1 MDEASPSTGSR
12 RGDLSARVRR
22 ASSSD
27 TGKAT
32 GLAIA
37 ALVQNVFGLLFTLVF
52 TRVLGADQYGSLG
65 VLVAGY
71 FFVLSVPGQAMQV
84 AAARQ
89 TTFGGLGEGPGLSA
103 TVTRWTR
110 DLALVCLGL
119 GVVASIFRV
128 QLAELMGVKES
139 WAAAAVL
146 PTGALWLLLSIERG
160 ILQGL
165 RAYRLVAWSIILEAA
180 GRLLTGLALV
190 LPGLGVTG
198 AFLGTP
204 LSQLIMAAALF
215 VLLRRRLGAPADDG
229 RRHSLLALFG
239 RHWTSLLALGLFALL
254 QTLDQLVVKHQVGGG
269 RAGAYI
275 AATVAA
281 KAVVWVAIGV
291 GLHLLPEATRLA
303 VAGEDPRPAL
313 RKALA
318 IIVALATPA
327 LLIFLLVP
335 KLLLRTAFGHPEY
348 VQASGALAILG
359 AAFAV
364 LALTYLCVQYLL
376 ALGRVVFLPILGA
389 VALVELVLLLRVHSL
404 VDFATT
410 VLAVQSVA
418 AVVVLVLSL
427 RRMPGRVDVELPAFE
442 PAPPPAANVEATLPR

>member
-1 MDEASPSTGSR
+1 MDELPRANGSR
-12 RGDLSARVRR
+12 RADLSARVRR

-52 TRVLGADQYGSLG
+52 TRMLGADRYGSLG

-89 TTFGGLGEGPGLSA
+89 TTFGGLGEGRALSA

-110 DLALVCLGL
+110 DLALVCLGV
-119 GVVASIFRV
+119 GVLAAVFRS
-128 QLAELMGVKES
+128 QLATLMGVKES

-146 PTGALWLLLSIERG
+146 PTAALWLLLSIERG

-204 LSQLIMAAALF
+204 LSQLIIAAALF

-229 RRHSLLALFG
+229 RLHSLLALFR
-239 RHWTSLLALGLFALL
+239 RHWASLLALGLFALL
-254 QTLDQLVVKHQVGGG
+254 QTLDQLVIKHQVGGG
-269 RAGAYI
+269 AAGAYI

-313 RKALA
+313 RKALL

-327 LLIFLLVP
+327 LLIFLAVP

-348 VQASGALAILG
+348 VQASGSLVILG

-364 LALTYLCVQYLL
+364 LALTYLSVQYLL

-389 VALVELVLLLRVHSL
+389 VAAVEFVLLLRAHTL
-404 VDFATT
+404 VGFATT
-410 VLAVQSVA
+410 VLAVQAVA
-418 AVVVLVLSL
+418 AVVVLSLSL
-427 RRMPGRVDVELPAFE
+427 HRMPERVHVEIPAFE
-442 PAPPPAANVEATLPR
+442 GAPPPAAGAEAPVRS

>member
-1 MDEASPSTGSR
+1 MEELPRANGSR
-12 RGDLSARVRR
+12 RAELSARVRR

-37 ALVQNVFGLLFTLVF
+37 ALVQNIFGLLFTLVF
-52 TRVLGADQYGSLG
+52 TRMLGADRYGSLG

-89 TTFGGLGEGPGLSA
+89 TTFGGLGEGRALSA

-119 GVVASIFRV
+119 GVLAAVFRG
-128 QLAELMGVKES
+128 QLAGLMGVKES

-146 PTGALWLLLSIERG
+146 PTAALWLLLSIERG

-190 LPGLGVTG
+190 APGLGVTG

-204 LSQLIMAAALF
+204 LSQLIIAAALF
-215 VLLRRRLGAPADDG
+215 VLLRRRLGAPADEG
-229 RRHSLLALFG
+229 RLHSLLALFG
-239 RHWTSLLALGLFALL
+239 RHWASLLGLGLFALL
-254 QTLDQLVVKHQVGGG
+254 QTLDQLVIKHQVGGG
-269 RAGAYI
+269 AAGAYI

-291 GLHLLPEATRLA
+291 GMHLLPEATRLA

-313 RKALA
+313 RKALL

-327 LLIFLLVP
+327 LLIFLAVP

-348 VQASGALAILG
+348 VQASGSLVILG

-364 LALTYLCVQYLL
+364 LALTYLSVQYLL

-389 VALVELVLLLRVHSL
+389 VAVLEFVLLLRAHTL
-404 VDFATT
+404 VGFATT
-410 VLAVQSVA
+410 VLAVQAVA
-418 AVVVLVLSL
+418 AVVVLALSL
-427 RRMPGRVDVELPAFE
+427 RGMPERVHIEIPAFE
-442 PAPPPAANVEATLPR
+442 GAPPPTAGAEAPVRS